1 LFSSLSSN
9 VVKFVANFAIKYN
22 EKFSPYTAIKIIRH
36 PYIFYNFYYVEQNKY
51 NKILLTVSFI
61 NK

>member
-1 LFSSLSSN
+1 
-9 VVKFVANFAIKYN
+9 VVKFVANFTIKYN
-22 EKFSPYTAIKIIRH
+22 KKFSLYIAIKIIMH

-51 NKILLTVSFI
+51 NKVLLTALFI